1 MRHYLRYLVIL
12 AVVLFGFNTNIY
24 SQSKT
29 DVRKRAIRV
38 GVMLPLTATAAAWW
52 SIIAGC

>member
-1 MRHYLRYLVIL
+1 MRHNYRYFVVL
-12 AVVLFGFNTNIY
+12 AVILFGFHANMY

-38 GVMLPLTATAAAWW
+38 GVMLPLHDVD
-52 SIIAGC
+52 GDGKRMVE